1 MWRKGGMGEFY
12 TYLPP
17 FTVAGYE
24 ANEAQCHVPPY
35 SECNPDY
42 GNSIGR
48 GAFNFTSGE
57 RGTVA
62 MRVLLNDPGVANGE
76 LELWYNGESVIS
88 VGGLIIRDSA
98 EGRIRGLMM
107 QTFFGGK
114 WRSSAFR
121 RWGRGPR
128 VRY

>member
-1 MWRKGGMGEFY
+1 MWRTGGMGELY

-17 FTVAGYE
+17 YTTAGYE
-24 ANEAQCHVPPY
+24 ANEVQCNVPPY
-35 SECNPDY
+35 SECNPEY

-62 MRVLLNDPGVANGE
+62 MRVLLNDAGVSNGE

-88 VGGLIIRDSA
+88 VGGLIIRDSD

-114 WRSSAFR
+114 
-121 RWGRGPR
+121 
-128 VRY
+128 

>member
-1 MWRKGGMGEFY
+1 MGEFY

-17 FTVAGYE
+17 FTVPGYE
-24 ANEAQCHVPPY
+24 ANEVQCNVPPY

-57 RGTVA
+57 LGTVA
-62 MRVLLNDPGVANGE
+62 MRVLLNDAGEANGE
-76 LELWYNGESVIS
+76 LELWYNGDSVIS
-88 VGGLIIRDSA
+88 LGGLIIRDSD
-98 EGRIRGLMM
+98 EGRFRGLMM

-114 WRSSAFR
+114 
-121 RWGRGPR
+121 GPNPTLET
-128 VRY
+128 YSPN